1 MKRKLYKAAALL
13 IALAMLAGLA
23 FCEGALEMPD
33 AGCAQTSWVK
43 DDGIST
49 IGIALQEE
57 VPSHL

>member
-1 MKRKLYKAAALL
+1 MSLDGQGRLAAQGSRALDGKL
-13 IALAMLAGLA
+13 
-23 FCEGALEMPD
+23 CT
-33 AGCAQTSWVK
+33 GCAQTSWVK